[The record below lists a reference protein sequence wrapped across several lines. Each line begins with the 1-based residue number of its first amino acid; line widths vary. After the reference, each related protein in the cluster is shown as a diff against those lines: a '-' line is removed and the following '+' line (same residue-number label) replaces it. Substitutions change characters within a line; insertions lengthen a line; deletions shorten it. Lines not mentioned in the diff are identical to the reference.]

1 MNKTVSVCSR
11 IVALDSNATHTMGNH
26 KIQSQ
31 KSDAAWGLVGY
42 TDLYFHGIPIVPLLG
57 ESIICFLGDLE
68 APGTLRT

>member
-1 MNKTVSVCSR
+1 
-11 IVALDSNATHTMGNH
+11 MGNH